1 MTVTPSCLERYQNNK
16 YSEMFQ
22 LWEGYSP
29 VDRENSLKKE
39 KEKKGKNEEIKMQLN
54 SAYIQSLVNSFNPG
68 HQLQLSDVTDR
79 LVCTW
84 TCAKYTLIEQLMVQP
99 EFFFFF

>member
-39 KEKKGKNEEIKMQLN
+39 KEKKGKNEEIKM
-54 SAYIQSLVNSFNPG
+54 
-68 HQLQLSDVTDR
+68 
-79 LVCTW
+79 
-84 TCAKYTLIEQLMVQP
+84 
-99 EFFFFF
+99 